1 MYRSLGLCFDP
12 ALGAFNRIHL
22 NNEGSAYGLPGEL
35 LQVVQVGGVGVAGL
49 GRGGQVDEGDGRLRA
64 LGPDELVRLRQI
76 LLRDIRLRLLPY
88 TRKKQFKDTEFL

>member
-1 MYRSLGLCFDP
+1 
-12 ALGAFNRIHL
+12 
-22 NNEGSAYGLPGEL
+22 
-35 LQVVQVGGVGVAGL
+35 VVQVGGVGVAGL

-88 TRKKQFKDTEFL
+88 TPKNNLKTQCFGNFTLCCCSMLLKIE

>member
-12 ALGAFNRIHL
+12 ALTAWIRIHT
-22 NNEGSAYGLPGEL
+22 NNEAWGLPCEL

-88 TRKKQFKDTEFL
+88 TEKTI